1 MQYWLV
7 TTLRERKKQATR
19 VALREAALRL
29 ALQRGPEQVRVDDI
43 AEAAGVSPRTYN
55 NYYPSREHAIV
66 AAVTAQRG
74 SRIAAAIIERPT
86 EVDLATAVIDAIAGQ
101 YSDPSAATPETMMMI
116 TNTPALRACY
126 VETVTSI
133 EEALTD
139 AITARRPDVGR
150 DAAEVLAVAVEAAAK
165 LALQRWLQATST
177 RQQGFVVPSGNLP
190 ELVRTA
196 AEHLRPALDAAA
208 RKG

>member
-1 MQYWLV
+1 M
-7 TTLRERKKQATR
+7 TSLRERKKQATR

-29 ALQRGPEQVRVDDI
+29 ALQHGPEQVRVDDI
-43 AEAAGVSPRTYN
+43 AGAAGVSPRTYN
-55 NYYPSREHAIV
+55 NYYPSREHAII
-66 AAVTAQRG
+66 AAITAQRG

-86 EVDLATAVIDAIAGQ
+86 EVGLATAVIDAIAGQ
-101 YSDPSAATPETMMMI
+101 YSDPSAATPEAMMMI

-165 LALQRWLQATST
+165 LALQRWLQATSS

-196 AEHLRPALDAAA
+196 AEHLRPAFDAVA